1 MTSTQ
6 GFGQGFSKEIDA
18 LLRVW
23 RERTP
28 SGTPLVAWSEMR
40 QCLRAA
46 GLPLGDDGALLE
58 VAGIDIGD
66 LEMETGW
73 PEVLDDE
80 DGDGSID
87 YEEDEG

>member
-1 MTSTQ
+1 MTNAQGFGQ

-28 SGTPLVAWSEMR
+28 SGTPLIAWTEMR
-40 QCLRAA
+40 QCLREA
-46 GLPLGDDGALLE
+46 GLPLGDDAALLE
-58 VAGIDIGD
+58 VAGIDLSD
-66 LEMETGW
+66 LEMEPGW
-73 PEVLDDE
+73 PEPAE
-80 DGDGSID
+80 DT